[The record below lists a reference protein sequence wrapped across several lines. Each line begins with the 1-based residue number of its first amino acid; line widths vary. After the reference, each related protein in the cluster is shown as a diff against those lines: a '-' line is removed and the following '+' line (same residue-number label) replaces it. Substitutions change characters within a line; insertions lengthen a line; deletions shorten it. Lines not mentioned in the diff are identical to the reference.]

1 MPYPELTLREV
12 PRPAAGLSSRAD
24 VALFVGL
31 VPRRAAPVPAELRRQ
46 LEEAG
51 WAGSGPFTRGGAA
64 TEALL
69 DMPVP
74 VDSFDAFDALF
85 AWDERPLAPDDPRR
99 LPCALGLAVKSFF
112 AEGGIRAVI
121 VRTGDPLPL
130 LIDDVP
136 SAALAAEQLR
146 SAGDVDAVPG
156 CALDPDGQVVVVGR

>member
-1 MPYPELTLREV
+1 MPYPELVLREA

-31 VPRRAAPVPAELRRQ
+31 VARHSTPVPSALRVQ

-51 WAGSGPFTRGGAA
+51 WGGSGPFTRGDTA

-85 AWDERPLAPDDPRR
+85 AWDERPLAPGDLRR
-99 LPCALGLAVKSFF
+99 IPCALGLAVKSFF

-130 LIDDVP
+130 LADDVP
-136 SAALAAEQLR
+136 GAASASKRRLISWA
-146 SAGDVDAVPG
+146 
-156 CALDPDGQVVVVGR
+156 